1 MPVKKITY
9 FFFLGLFLSEFNYAQ
24 NIPATTSYLLMDKM
38 VNNHSVWVDYDN
50 DADLD
55 FFLTDIRNKKNQ
67 LFQNKG
73 NGFLQLDSLS
83 PLSKEGGNSFGA
95 AWADID
101 NDHDLDAYVY
111 NVFGQKNYL
120 YKNNGDGTFT
130 KQKENLA
137 CINEVN
143 SFSSSFCDFDNDGD
157 QDLLVLNTELWNVAN
172 SIKKNILYINDG
184 KGDFRPSG
192 IDLTSPNRDSRGCAW
207 GDYDNDGWMDLFIAN
222 FGTKNMLFRNTSTGR
237 FERVLTTEIT
247 KGTFDSN
254 AAEWADIDNDGDLD
268 LYVVNA
274 KQANVLY
281 MNNGDGSF
289 SILPSS
295 PILENLNISGGVNWG
310 DVNNDGFLDLFG
322 NAVDKG
328 VNSLYMNMG
337 SGNNRINI
345 KLRGNESNTFGIGAR
360 VKIKAEIN
368 GETVWQ
374 ERQVATR
381 TGKPQVNVFDVHF
394 GLGDAQIVD
403 SMIVFWPSGVVQ
415 EFNKLKVN
423 KYITVEEARGYYI
436 ISVERLEK
444 TKETKLN
451 DLSVSLAADN
461 IQTGNVH
468 SISIFYQ
475 NNGIANTYATI
486 KLDVPTYLVFN
497 NSIPAYARLSGNS
510 YEWVIKDLKAGESG
524 VITLAFKVPDDAS
537 LLGKELITKVL
548 IFPINFDENKYDNTF
563 LLVRKVIEKD

>member
-1 MPVKKITY
+1 MPGKRTLAFLLLIAL
-9 FFFLGLFLSEFNYAQ
+9 FFGNIYAQ
-24 NIPATTSYLLMDKM
+24 NLPATTSYLVMDKL

-55 FFLTDIRNKKNQ
+55 FFRTDIRNKNNQ
-67 LFQNKG
+67 LYQNKG

-101 NDHDLDAYVY
+101 NDRDLDAYVY

-120 YKNNGDGTFT
+120 YRNNGDGTFT
-130 KQKENLA
+130 KLKENLA
-137 CINEVN
+137 SVNEGN
-143 SFSSSFCDFDNDGD
+143 SFASAFCDFDNDGD

-192 IDLTSPNRDSRGCAW
+192 IDLSSPNRDSRGCAW

-222 FGTKNMLFRNTSTGR
+222 FGSKNMLFRNTGTGR
-237 FERVLTTEIT
+237 FERVLSTDIT

-281 MNNGDGSF
+281 MNNGNSTF
-289 SILPSS
+289 NTMTNS
-295 PILENLNISGGVNWG
+295 PILDNLNISGGVNWG

-328 VNSLYMNMG
+328 VNSLYMNTG
-337 SGNNRINI
+337 SANSRINI
-345 KLRGNESNTFGIGAR
+345 KLRGSDSNTFGVGTR
-360 VKIKAEIN
+360 LKIKAIIN
-368 GETVWQ
+368 GEIVWQ
-374 ERQVATR
+374 ERQVMTR
-381 TGKPQVNVFDVHF
+381 SGKPQVNVFDIHF
-394 GLGDAQIVD
+394 GLGDAKMID
-403 SMIVFWPSGVVQ
+403 SLVVFWPSGLVQ
-415 EFNKLKVN
+415 EFNKLKIN
-423 KYITVEEARGYYI
+423 NYITIEEAKGYYI
-436 ISVERLEK
+436 ISVEKLEK

-486 KLDVPTYLVFN
+486 KLDVPVYLVFN
-497 NSIPAYARLSGNS
+497 NSIPAYTRFSGNT
-510 YEWVIKDLKAGESG
+510 YEWIIKDLKAGESG
-524 VITLAFKVPDDAS
+524 VITLAFKVPEDAS
-537 LLGKELITKVL
+537 LIGKELITKSL

-563 LLVRKVIEKD
+563 LLVRKVID